1 MTNSGRRQIEW
12 DGGKSVER
20 FLSNGK
26 RRYTAAFKAWI
37 VEQCLQPGVSLAGIA
52 LANGLNANLV
62 RKWVGKRAGAA
73 AVPAQLLPV
82 RVEPNLP
89 AAPQR
94 EGGLI
99 EVQIHGARIQLHG
112 DVDAQRLHIVL
123 AALAAH
129 A

>member
-20 FLSNGK
+20 VLSNGK
-26 RRYTAAFKAWI
+26 RRYTSAFKAWI
-37 VEQCLQPGVSLAGIA
+37 IEQCLRPGISLAGIA

-73 AVPAQLLPV
+73 GVPAQLLAV
-82 RVEPNLP
+82 RIEPELS

-99 EVQIHGARIQLHG
+99 EVHIHGARIQLYG
-112 DVDAQRLHIVL
+112 EVEAKQLRVVL
-123 AALAAH
+123 AALAAQ

>member
-20 FLSNGK
+20 VLSNGK
-26 RRYTAAFKAWI
+26 RRFTAAFKAWI
-37 VEQCLQPGVSLAGIA
+37 VEQCLLPGVSLAGIA

-62 RKWVGKRAGAA
+62 RKWVGKRAIAA
-73 AVPAQLLPV
+73 TVPAQLLPV
-82 RVEPNLP
+82 RIEPNLS

-99 EVQIHGARIQLHG
+99 EVQIHGARIQLYG
-112 DVDAQRLHIVL
+112 DIEAKQLRVVL
-123 AALAAH
+123 AALAAQ

>member
-20 FLSNGK
+20 VLSNGK

-37 VEQCLQPGVSLAGIA
+37 VEQCLRPGVSLAGIA

-82 RVEPNLP
+82 RIEPNLS

-112 DVDAQRLHIVL
+112 DIEAKQLRVVL
-123 AALAAH
+123 AALAAQ

>member
-20 FLSNGK
+20 VLSNGK

-62 RKWVGKRAGAA
+62 RKWVGNRAGAA
-73 AVPAQLLPV
+73 AAPAQLLPV
-82 RVEPNLP
+82 RIEPNL
-89 AAPQR
+89 AAVPQR

-112 DVDAQRLHIVL
+112 DIEAKQLRVVL
-123 AALAAH
+123 AALAAQ

>member
-20 FLSNGK
+20 VLSNGK
-26 RRYTAAFKAWI
+26 RRYTSAFKAWI
-37 VEQCLQPGVSLAGIA
+37 VEQCLRPGVSLAGIA

-62 RKWVGKRAGAA
+62 RKWVGKRAGT
-73 AVPAQLLPV
+73 AVVSAQLLPV
-82 RVEPNLP
+82 RIEPNLS
-89 AAPQR
+89 ATPQR

-99 EVQIHGARIQLHG
+99 EVQIHGARIQLYG
-112 DVDAQRLHIVL
+112 DIEAKQLRVVL
-123 AALAAH
+123 AALAAQ

>member
-1 MTNSGRRQIEW
+1 MTNSGRRQIEC

-20 FLSNGK
+20 VLSNGK
-26 RRYTAAFKAWI
+26 RRYTSAFKAWI
-37 VEQCLQPGVSLAGIA
+37 VEQCLRPGVSLAGIA

-73 AVPAQLLPV
+73 VVPAQLLPV
-82 RVEPNLP
+82 RVEPNLS

-99 EVQIHGARIQLHG
+99 EVQIHGARIQLYG
-112 DVDAQRLHIVL
+112 DIEAKQLRVVL
-123 AALAAH
+123 AALATQA
-129 A
+129 